1 MGGSAVF
8 GQSDPNSVALIENPR
23 TFDFRGR
30 YIVESRLE
38 SNIACNNQFMEE
50 KLKSLVGKKID
61 VSCTSAVGFTGEVL
75 EVENGILSLRDDED
89 KTLYISI
96 EKIAA
101 VNVVSDNHLRPG
113 FVA

>member
-1 MGGSAVF
+1 
-8 GQSDPNSVALIENPR
+8 
-23 TFDFRGR
+23 
-30 YIVESRLE
+30 
-38 SNIACNNQFMEE
+38 MEE
-50 KLKSLVGKKID
+50 KVRSLLGKKID

-89 KTLYISI
+89 KILFISI
-96 EKIAA
+96 GKIAA